1 MNMERPEKKDA
12 KSKEVIIIIFQKHTE
27 FSLFSWKILF
37 QVTILNLKINTAP
50 LILNNKSILRET
62 LMNIKNLKKKKME
75 NRRERR
81 KIKRNYYY
89 FYILASLLKI

>member
-27 FSLFSWKILF
+27 FFLFSWKILF

>member
-1 MNMERPEKKDA
+1 MNMERVEKKDA

-27 FSLFSWKILF
+27 FFLFSWKILF

-62 LMNIKNLKKKKME
+62 LMNIKNLKKNGKSKREKE
-75 NRRERR
+75 N
-81 KIKRNYYY
+81 
-89 FYILASLLKI
+89 

>member
-12 KSKEVIIIIFQKHTE
+12 KSKEVIIIIFQKHTK

-62 LMNIKNLKKKKME
+62 LMNIKNLKKKWKIE
-75 NRRERR
+75 EREG
-81 KIKRNYYY
+81 KLKEIIIT
-89 FYILASLLKI
+89 FAFLLRC